1 MKHITSYDQ
10 FINEKFLETR
20 YSAGLAIVHDG
31 KIFVSPRV
39 TDQVINSAP
48 GSTF

>member
-31 KIFVSPRV
+31 KILL
-39 TDQVINSAP
+39 
-48 GSTF
+48 GHSTGRKEDGG